1 MGRKIIAA
9 GHVCLDITPVFE
21 AGRQYKNIGDVLE
34 PGKLINVG
42 AADIHTGGSVAN
54 TGLALK
60 KMGID
65 VELMG
70 KIGNDAFGDTVKK
83 IFGDNGA
90 GGLIVDERCQTS
102 YSVVVAIPRID
113 RVFLHNPGAN
123 DYFRSEDVKDEVLK
137 DASLFHLGYPPLM
150 RGLYESAGAELIR
163 LYKRVKDMGLLT
175 SLDMAAVDP
184 DSEAGHVDWEK
195 ILTDVLPYVDFFV
208 PSFEEICFMLNRP
221 VYDKLAGA
229 GVDVIDMI
237 DIKSDVEPLARRLID
252 MGSKVVLI
260 KCGTK
265 GIFYM
270 TAGREAFDD
279 IATKTD
285 IDVRAWCNKSGLVP
299 CFKAPRV
306 LSATGAGDAS
316 IAAFLAAVLDGRDVE
331 SCVKLAAV
339 QGACAVTAYD
349 AISGLKTLDELDK
362 MIDNGLE
369 VL

>member
-1 MGRKIIAA
+1 MSRRIIAA
-9 GHVCLDITPVFE
+9 GHVCLDITPVFD
-21 AGRQYKNIGDVLE
+21 AGREYRNISDILE

-42 AADIHTGGSVAN
+42 AADVHTGGSVAN

-60 KMGID
+60 KMGVD
-65 VELMG
+65 VGLMG

-90 GGLIVDERCQTS
+90 SGLIVDERCQTS
-102 YSVVVAIPRID
+102 YSVVVAIPGID
-113 RVFLHNPGAN
+113 RIFLHNPGAN
-123 DYFRSEDVKDEVLK
+123 DFFTSEDIKDEAIS

-150 RGLYESAGAELIR
+150 RGLYEADGAELVRIF
-163 LYKRVKDMGLLT
+163 KRVKNMGLLT

-184 DSEAGHVDWEK
+184 SSEAGRVNWEK
-195 ILTDVLPYVDFFV
+195 VLALVLPYVDFFV

-221 VYDKLAGA
+221 RYDELAKAGA
-229 GVDVIDMI
+229 DVIDMI
-237 DIKSDVEPLARRLID
+237 DIEADVEPLARQLIG
-252 MGSKVVLI
+252 MGSNVVLI

-270 TAGREAFDD
+270 TSGRESLGD
-279 IATKTD
+279 IVTRTG
-285 IDVRAWCNKSGLVP
+285 IDAEAWSDKRGLVR
-299 CFKAPRV
+299 CFRAPRV

-316 IAAFLAAVLDGRDVE
+316 IAAFLAAAMEGRDIVRCVE
-331 SCVKLAAV
+331 LAAA

-362 MIDNGLE
+362 MIDDGLE